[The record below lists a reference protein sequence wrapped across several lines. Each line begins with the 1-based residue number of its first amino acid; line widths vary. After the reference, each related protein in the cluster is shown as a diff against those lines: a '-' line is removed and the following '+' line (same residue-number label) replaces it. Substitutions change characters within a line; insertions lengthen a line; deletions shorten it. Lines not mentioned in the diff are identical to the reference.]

1 MHGLTG
7 TPYEVRPLAA
17 ALAARGIRARGPLLP
32 GHGSSPETLAGST
45 RSDWVKAVDEEYE
58 GLRAQHSVVF
68 VVGLSL
74 GGLLVLELA
83 SRKRPGAI
91 AVVGTPLRL
100 RFPIPQLVPVV
111 KYFMPMLEKSG
122 GSDIR
127 EPAARARHPG
137 YKKMPLASV
146 HELTRLQGEVAAG
159 LERIEAPALIAHG
172 AHDRTA
178 NPLDAQRIHDG
189 LGSPIREMMNCPDS
203 AHVVPVDHD
212 GALLSERIAD
222 FMVERLD
229 TPAQDG
235 PGCC

>member
-1 MHGLTG
+1 M
-7 TPYEVRPLAA
+7 AA

-32 GHGSSPETLAGST
+32 GHGSSPETLAGLS
-45 RSDWVKAVDEEYE
+45 RLDWVEAVDEEYE
-58 GLRAQHSVVF
+58 RLREQHSVVF

-111 KYFMPMLEKSG
+111 KYFMPMLEKNG

-159 LERIEAPALIAHG
+159 LGRVEAPALIAHG

-189 LGSPIREMMNCPDS
+189 LGSPIREMMRCPDS

-212 GALLSERIAD
+212 GGLLAERIAD
-222 FMVERLD
+222 FMVERLG
-229 TPAQDG
+229 TSAQDG